1 MNEVHY
7 GIYGLEEEML
17 PKITDNSKM
26 SEEGAGQSSDMS
38 MEGAGQSFDIC
49 EEGTGQ
55 SSDVNVQVISD
66 TGKVRKYVYKFKGAK
81 PYKCGVCNKAFN
93 DQDSVERHISSHTI
107 RIVNPFLCT
116 ECGAEFEDK
125 KLLEQHKLHAEFKHY
140 KCKQSKRCRR
150 SFHTKHGLVIHER
163 THRDKP
169 FYCSICDTSYY
180 SNILLK
186 NHMAN
191 AHNETL
197 YKCGLCKK
205 VFTQHGLLRKH
216 MKEHA
221 NDEHGKESGKVY
233 KCDACQKEYSETSN
247 LQALSM
253 DIENKDLKIYFCTD
267 CMSKG
272 INVHQMSNSKYAW
285 K

>member
-7 GIYGLEEEML
+7 GIYGLEEELL

-38 MEGAGQSFDIC
+38 MEGAGQS
-49 EEGTGQ
+49 
-55 SSDVNVQVISD
+55 SDVKVHVISD
-66 TGKVRKYVYKFKGAK
+66 TGKVHKYLYKFKGAK
-81 PYKCGVCNKAFN
+81 PYKCGVCDKAFN
-93 DQDSVERHISSHTI
+93 DQASVERHISSHTI
-107 RIVNPFLCT
+107 RIVNPFSCT

-125 KLLEQHKLHAEFKHY
+125 LLLEQHKLHAEFKHY

-169 FYCSICDTSYY
+169 FHCSICDTSYY

-221 NDEHGKESGKVY
+221 NDGNGKESCKVY
-233 KCDACQKEYSETSN
+233 KCDACQKDYSETSN

-253 DIENKDLKIYFCTD
+253 DIDNKDLKIYFCTD